1 MLRPNGAHLFIGRKL
16 AALGLRES
24 FVKRS
29 LFLSSQWNHRFI
41 VTGQLQEDTCKGV
54 LCLGRQ
60 GADSFNGAFE
70 QFGHVQRTR
79 FSREERK
86 QKPSFILPL

>member
-54 LCLGRQ
+54 LCLGTQ
-60 GADSFNGAFE
+60 GADSFMIHNQKRRKNGASVRMFPL
-70 QFGHVQRTR
+70 GSDLV
-79 FSREERK
+79 
-86 QKPSFILPL
+86 ILVLTD